1 MKKME
6 YAEIIDL
13 LNNTTDQPSKI
24 RRKKKV
30 ELNDDLRESYKVNS
44 QIKLK
49 TKMLKSSLCDYSD
62 S

>member
-1 MKKME
+1 ME
-6 YAEIIDL
+6 YKEIIDL

-30 ELNDDLRESYKVNS
+30 EMNDDLRESYNVNS

-49 TKMLKSSLCDYSD
+49 TTMLKSSLCDYSD

>member
-1 MKKME
+1 ME
-6 YAEIIDL
+6 YAEIKDL

>member
-1 MKKME
+1 ME
-6 YAEIIDL
+6 YKEIIDL

-30 ELNDDLRESYKVNS
+30 ELNDDLSESYNVNS

-49 TKMLKSSLCDYSD
+49 TTMLKSSLCDYSD

>member
-1 MKKME
+1 ME

-13 LNNTTDQPSKI
+13 LNNTTDQPPKI

>member
-1 MKKME
+1 ME

>member
-1 MKKME
+1 ME
-6 YAEIIDL
+6 YKEIIDL

-30 ELNDDLRESYKVNS
+30 ELNDDLRESYNVNS

-49 TKMLKSSLCDYSD
+49 TSMLKSSLCDYSD

>member
-1 MKKME
+1 ME

-13 LNNTTDQPSKI
+13 LNNTTDQPPKI

-30 ELNDDLRESYKVNS
+30 ELNDDLRESYNVNS

>member
-1 MKKME
+1 ME
-6 YAEIIDL
+6 YEEIIDL

>member
-1 MKKME
+1 ME
-6 YAEIIDL
+6 YKEIIDL

-30 ELNDDLRESYKVNS
+30 ELNDDLHESYNVNS

-49 TKMLKSSLCDYSD
+49 TTMLKSSLCDYSD

>member
-1 MKKME
+1 ME
-6 YAEIIDL
+6 YKEIIDL

-30 ELNDDLRESYKVNS
+30 ELNDDLRESYNVNS

-49 TKMLKSSLCDYSD
+49 ATMLKSSLCDYSD

>member
-1 MKKME
+1 ME
-6 YAEIIDL
+6 YAEIKDL

-30 ELNDDLRESYKVNS
+30 ELNDDLRESYNVNS

>member
-1 MKKME
+1 ME
-6 YAEIIDL
+6 YAEIIDI

>member
-1 MKKME
+1 ME
-6 YAEIIDL
+6 YKEIIDL
-13 LNNTTDQPSKI
+13 LNNTTDQPPKI

-30 ELNDDLRESYKVNS
+30 ELNDDLRESYNVNS

>member
-1 MKKME
+1 ME
-6 YAEIIDL
+6 HKEIIDL

-30 ELNDDLRESYKVNS
+30 ELNDDLRESYNVNS

-49 TKMLKSSLCDYSD
+49 TTMLKSSLCDYSD

>member
-1 MKKME
+1 ME
-6 YAEIIDL
+6 YKEIIDL

-30 ELNDDLRESYKVNS
+30 ELNDDLRESYNVNS

-49 TKMLKSSLCDYSD
+49 TTMLKSSLCDYSD

>member
-1 MKKME
+1 ME

-13 LNNTTDQPSKI
+13 LNNTTDQPPKI

-30 ELNDDLRESYKVNS
+30 ELNDDLRENYNVNS

>member
-1 MKKME
+1 ME

-30 ELNDDLRESYKVNS
+30 ELNDDLRESYNVNS

>member
-1 MKKME
+1 ME
-6 YAEIIDL
+6 YKEIIDL

>member
-1 MKKME
+1 ME

-24 RRKKKV
+24 RRKKQV
-30 ELNDDLRESYKVNS
+30 ELNDDLRESYNVNS

>member
-1 MKKME
+1 ME

-13 LNNTTDQPSKI
+13 LNNTTDQPPKI

-30 ELNDDLRESYKVNS
+30 ELNDDLRESYNVNS

-49 TKMLKSSLCDYSD
+49 TKMLKSSLYDYSD